1 MSIYYYNIYSTIV
14 STVSASKVTVKIDI
28 DPFTTTIEYKT
39 CSGLG
44 ECVNG
49 ECVCCILLLLL
60 FLNIDKGPTY
70 SDPVI
75 CQIAN
80 SDSSVFKDGSDQST
94 ECIKHGEI
102 EPKDDIGNDD
112 KSKKHQYCKCYD
124 GYDGG
129 TCLKSIYI
137 ILYYL

>member
-1 MSIYYYNIYSTIV
+1 MSIFYYNIYSTIV
-14 STVSASKVTVKIDI
+14 STVSASKVTVNIDI
-28 DPFTTTIEYKT
+28 DPFPPTIEYKT

-60 FLNIDKGPTY
+60 FLNIDEEPT

-75 CQIAN
+75 CQIAD
-80 SDSSVFKDGSDQST
+80 SDSPVFKDVLDKSK
-94 ECIKHGEI
+94 ECIKHGKI
-102 EPKDDIGNDD
+102 EPAGTLSNDAT
-112 KSKKHQYCKCYD
+112 KHQYCKCYD

>member
-1 MSIYYYNIYSTIV
+1 MSIFYYNIYSTIV
-14 STVSASKVTVKIDI
+14 STVSASKVTVNIDI
-28 DPFTTTIEYKT
+28 DPFPPTIEYKT

-60 FLNIDKGPTY
+60 FLNIDEEPTY

-80 SDSSVFKDGSDQST
+80 SDSSVFEDSSDQST

-102 EPKDDIGNDD
+102 GNKDTLSNDVT
-112 KSKKHQYCKCYD
+112 KHQYCKCYD